1 MWNDLIISHNHFFL
15 CWNDHCSLAGPVLD
29 LFRRQLEHID
39 AERNALRLKCN
50 SSDDKLALLR
60 KQLEASESHRAE
72 YVRRYEEILND
83 KQKISKDYSIRI
95 TELQA
100 KSSKLDV
107 NLCEFV
113 N

>member
-15 CWNDHCSLAGPVLD
+15 CCNDHCILAGPVLN
-29 LFRRQLEHID
+29 LFRRQLEHIY

-60 KQLEASESHRAE
+60 KRLEASESHRAE
-72 YVRRYEEILND
+72 YVRRYEVLND

>member
-1 MWNDLIISHNHFFL
+1 M
-15 CWNDHCSLAGPVLD
+15 
-29 LFRRQLEHID
+29 
-39 AERNALRLKCN
+39 KCN

-60 KQLEASESHRAE
+60 KHLEASESHRAE
-72 YVRRYEEILND
+72 YVRLYEEVLND
-83 KQKISKDYSIRI
+83 KQKISKDYSICI

-100 KSSKLDV
+100 KSRKLDV